1 MEKVCEGV
9 FYKCKDC
16 KVYFWV
22 EDKGMLPECPICKGM
37 LPECPI
43 CEEYAKGIRVVGKG
57 SLIITDRG

>member
-22 EDKGMLPECPICKGM
+22 EDKGMLPECPIC
-37 LPECPI
+37 
-43 CEEYAKGIRVVGKG
+43 EEYAKGIRVVGKG